1 MATVAAVGYATVTR
15 CVFAA
20 VALGAAGGCGSGASA
35 PSVRIPAAI
44 HRIRHVIVIMQE
56 NRSFDNYFGTYP
68 GADGIPMRHGRP
80 TVCSPDPVSGR
91 CVRPYHDSQQI
102 DGGGP
107 HSMQN
112 ARADIA
118 GGRMNGFVAQAVNAR
133 SRGCLQNVL
142 NPTCII
148 NVRRPDVMGYH
159 DGGDIPNYWS
169 YAHHFVLQDHLFAS
183 NLGWSLPSHLAMVSG
198 WSAQCTSGTDPMSCH
213 SSTGRTIPV
222 GAKGGGQSYF
232 PWTDLTYML
241 AQHGVSWGYYVSPG
255 REPDCA
261 DGEMSCRV
269 RRQNAVT
276 PSIWNPLPHFAD
288 VASDGQLG
296 NVQGVGRF
304 FTAARAGRLPN
315 VSWIVPG
322 YANSEHPPAT
332 PRVGEA
338 WVTRLVNAVMRSPD
352 WNSTAIFISWDD
364 WGGFYDH
371 VVPPRVDGQGY
382 GLRVP
387 GLMISPYARRGVV
400 DHQTL
405 SFDAYLKFIED
416 DFLGGARIDPSTDGR
431 PDSRP
436 GVRENAPQL
445 GDLFSEF
452 DFSQPPRRPFML
464 RPIPSLRCRSAAVSG
479 RTSRTSGST
488 RSRPA
493 RAAPPRCV
501 ARPTRA
507 P

>member
-1 MATVAAVGYATVTR
+1 VGYTTVIR
-15 CVFAA
+15 VFAA
-20 VALGAAGGCGSGASA
+20 VMLGAAGGCGGRAAAA
-35 PSVRIPAAI
+35 PTNVPVAI

-80 TVCSPDPVSGR
+80 TVCSPDPISGR
-91 CVRPYHDSQQI
+91 CIRPYHDSQQI
-102 DGGGP
+102 DSGGP
-107 HSMQN
+107 HDTIAAHS
-112 ARADIA
+112 DIA
-118 GGRMNGFVAQAVNAR
+118 GGRMTGFVAQAVHAR
-133 SRGCLQNVL
+133 SPGCLHSVL
-142 NPTCII
+142 DPTCII

-159 DGGDIPNYWS
+159 DGSDIPNYWT
-169 YAHHFVLQDHLFAS
+169 YARHFVLQDHMFAS

-198 WSAQCTSGTDPMSCH
+198 WSAQCASGSDPMSCH
-213 SSTGRTIPV
+213 PSTNRTIPD
-222 GAKGGGQSYF
+222 GAKNAGRGTPF
-232 PWTDLTYML
+232 FAWTDLTYLL
-241 AQHGVSWGYYVSPG
+241 AQHSVSWGYYVSPG
-255 REPDCA
+255 RQPDCA
-261 DGEMSCRV
+261 DGEMSCMV
-269 RRQNAVT
+269 RQQDAVT
-276 PSIWNPLPHFAD
+276 PSIWNPLPRFAD
-288 VASDGQLG
+288 VAADGQLG

-304 FTAARAGRLPN
+304 FAAARAGQLPN
-315 VSWIVPG
+315 VSWVVPS
-322 YANSEHPPAT
+322 YRNSEHPPAT

-352 WNSTAIFISWDD
+352 WSSSAIFIAWDD
-364 WGGFYDH
+364 WGGFYDN
-371 VVPPRVDGQGY
+371 VAPPRVDGQGY

-387 GLMISPYARRGVV
+387 GLLISPYARRGMV

-416 DFLGGARIDPSTDGR
+416 DFLGGARIDPATDGR

-452 DFSQPPRRPFML
+452 DFSQPPRPPFIL
-464 RPIPSLRCRSAAVSG
+464 RPRPSLRCRTTAAAG
-479 RTSRTSGST
+479 RTSRMTGSR

-493 RAAPPRCV
+493 PAARPTCV